1 MKREVKKAVKGYN
14 TIDGNGVHLV
24 RVLGN
29 KTYDDFDP
37 ILMLDSFDT
46 KNYDNY
52 KGGFPLHPHRGI
64 ETISYIY
71 QGAMEHGD
79 SLGNKDMISDG
90 EVQWMCAGSGIMHE
104 EILPKS
110 DRMLGVQLWLNLP
123 KNNKM
128 TTPNYKAIKNS
139 EIKEIDI
146 KGGKIRLLA
155 GKFGSQSG
163 YLSKHLP
170 LDYYDIHLKSGES
183 FSLDVENN
191 ASIMLFTLI
200 GEIEISNQIYTEKT
214 AIKLSNGNK
223 VEFSAKTDTQVL
235 FISSISLDEQIAWGG
250 PIVMN
255 TKEELYEAFR
265 DLDNNTFVKEKIE
278 GF

>member
-46 KNYDNY
+46 KNYDDY

-155 GKFGSQSG
+155 GKFESQSG
-163 YLSKHLP
+163 YLSKYLP

-235 FISSISLDEQIAWGG
+235 FISSIRLDEQIAWGG

>member
-90 EVQWMCAGSGIMHE
+90 EVQWMCAG
-104 EILPKS
+104 L
-110 DRMLGVQLWLNLP
+110 V
-123 KNNKM
+123 
-128 TTPNYKAIKNS
+128 
-139 EIKEIDI
+139 
-146 KGGKIRLLA
+146 
-155 GKFGSQSG
+155 
-163 YLSKHLP
+163 
-170 LDYYDIHLKSGES
+170 
-183 FSLDVENN
+183 
-191 ASIMLFTLI
+191 
-200 GEIEISNQIYTEKT
+200 
-214 AIKLSNGNK
+214 
-223 VEFSAKTDTQVL
+223 
-235 FISSISLDEQIAWGG
+235 
-250 PIVMN
+250 
-255 TKEELYEAFR
+255 
-265 DLDNNTFVKEKIE
+265 
-278 GF
+278 